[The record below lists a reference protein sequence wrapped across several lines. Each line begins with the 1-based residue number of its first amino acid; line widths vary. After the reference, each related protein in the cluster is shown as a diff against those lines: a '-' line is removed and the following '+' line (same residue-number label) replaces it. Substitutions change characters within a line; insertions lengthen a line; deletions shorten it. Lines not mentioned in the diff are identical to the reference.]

1 MRKTRATGGGRGLT
15 KQGAI
20 SIRSGELLFS
30 HVFMEEIDD
39 LSALF
44 LDPSKVEF
52 KFGRSVEEL
61 VKASEGFTP
70 IA

>member
-1 MRKTRATGGGRGLT
+1 M
-15 KQGAI
+15 
-20 SIRSGELLFS
+20 
-30 HVFMEEIDD
+30 FMEEIDD

-52 KFGRSVEEL
+52 EVGRGVEEL